1 MERAMKDRDPSR
13 TLLIIAISVV
23 LSTACAS
30 TPDSRISKK
39 QSLFDTYPEEVQ
51 TNLRMGKVEVG
62 YDEEMVRL
70 ALGEPD
76 ETSSEI
82 DDTGE
87 TIVWGYT
94 RPGPGISV
102 GLGGGRYGGGT
113 GVGGGVGMGSGPTR
127 DYTAIIEFREG
138 KVTNARYFDN

>member
-1 MERAMKDRDPSR
+1 MKNRNTSR
-13 TLLIIAISVV
+13 TLLIIAMSVV
-23 LSTACAS
+23 LATACAS

-51 TNLRMGKVEVG
+51 SNLRMGKVDVG
-62 YDEEMVRL
+62 YDEDMVRM
-70 ALGEPD
+70 ALGKPD
-76 ETSSEI
+76 ETSNEI

-87 TIVWGYT
+87 TVMWGYT
-94 RPGPGISV
+94 RSRPGISV
-102 GLGGGRYGGGT
+102 GLGGGSYGGGT
-113 GVGGGVGMGSGPTR
+113 GVGGGVGMGSGPRR